1 MKVRFA
7 NNIPTIKEIADLCGG
22 RLVGDGGRAVTSVCT
37 DSREAE
43 IGAMFIA
50 IVGERVDGHI
60 FIEQVKKAG
69 AVCIG
74 CPYAK
79 ECAKKGNCP
88 SKSNDNDKPT
98 GGSCCH

>member
-1 MKVRFA
+1 MNLNLVDIILVIVLVA
-7 NNIPTIKEIADLCGG
+7 
-22 RLVGDGGRAVTSVCT
+22 LVGLACLYIYKS
-37 DSREAE
+37 
-43 IGAMFIA
+43 
-50 IVGERVDGHI
+50 
-60 FIEQVKKAG
+60 KKAG

-98 GGSCCH
+98 GGSCCR

>member
-1 MKVRFA
+1 MNPNLVDIILVIVLVA
-7 NNIPTIKEIADLCGG
+7 
-22 RLVGDGGRAVTSVCT
+22 LVGLACLYIYKS
-37 DSREAE
+37 
-43 IGAMFIA
+43 
-50 IVGERVDGHI
+50 
-60 FIEQVKKAG
+60 KKAG

-88 SKSNDNDKPT
+88 SKNENSNKTT